1 MNEATFLVV
10 VILWFTVLGAVMG
23 IIKSIK
29 KGKSISCGA
38 DCAHCAMECHHRATE
53 EAENKTEERNEE

>member
-23 IIKSIK
+23 IIKSVK

-38 DCAHCAMECHHRATE
+38 DCAHCAMECHHRDTE